1 MDHVKRLLLI
11 LMLASGNSAVAAAAE
26 PTPVRA
32 FLEGQGYQTF
42 KLTKLATGHETVEVT
57 INGVTG
63 IFVLDSGS
71 GATVLHRA
79 RLEKFGIESAG
90 AEQQGSGAGGDVA
103 ITSHPIKSLLLNGH
117 PIPLTKVFATNLDS
131 VANRLKAV
139 TGVVV
144 DGVIG
149 QDVLSGFGAIINIG
163 SSELYLKLPKADG
176 AH

>member
-1 MDHVKRLLLI
+1 
-11 LMLASGNSAVAAAAE
+11 MLASGNPATATTPE
-26 PTPVRA
+26 PAPVRE
-32 FLEGQGYQTF
+32 FLEGKGYQTF
-42 KLTKLATGHETVEVT
+42 KLTKLPTGHETVEVT

-79 RLEKFGIESAG
+79 RLEKFGIIGAG
-90 AEQQGSGAGGDVA
+90 DAQQGSGAGGDVA

-117 PIPLTKVFATNLDS
+117 PVPLPTVYATNLDS
-131 VANRLKAV
+131 VVNRLKAA

-149 QDVLSGFGAIINIG
+149 QDVLSGFAAIINIG
-163 SSELYLKLPKADG
+163 SSELYLKLPKADSPR
-176 AH
+176 